1 VFKLIN
7 VEQYSKKGFQLNSEA
22 EQIVENGSH
31 EALIYNAVPA
41 EGISQNELM
50 VIILMKRFSS

>member
-1 VFKLIN
+1 MFKLIN